1 MVGLLIWVDRLVLV
15 LWWVLVT
22 LSVGMVLSWI
32 LSLISLLGDGASAV
46 SLHLRVGGF
55 GLGFSDK
62 LVLDG
67 HHLRN

>member
-1 MVGLLIWVDRLVLV
+1 
-15 LWWVLVT
+15 
-22 LSVGMVLSWI
+22 MVLSWI

-62 LVLDG
+62 FVLDG